1 MKTKSV
7 LLISSDKEL
16 IGVMKISA
24 ITLTKLNCQVSLE
37 ETADYNQ
44 AYQLSKVSNLDLIII
59 DLDEMKQNP
68 IQLIQKI
75 RSDPESKSKKIISVY
90 SNEANKGKVY
100 KAGCDSIMS
109 KKELTKVVNNI
120 LQF

>member
-16 IGVMKISA
+16 IGVIKISA
-24 ITLTKLNCQVSLE
+24 ITLTKLNSQVSIE

-59 DLDEMKQNP
+59 DLDEMEQDP

-75 RSDPESKSKKIISVY
+75 RSDPESKSKKIISVF
-90 SNEANKGKVY
+90 SNETNKGEVY